1 MGTLGRSVGP
11 TVEGEDFGVV
21 EVSVQA
27 PKKLDRSDHFG
38 ERDRQVFVVMIEGQA
53 WTLSTA

>member
-21 EVSVQA
+21 EEAVHRRRGQQRVAEEAIPVSDA
-27 PKKLDRSDHFG
+27 
-38 ERDRQVFVVMIEGQA
+38 
-53 WTLSTA
+53 